1 MKMESFEVQQ
11 EMLMKKL
18 AKVWGRESKCIR
30 DIKQIKWE
38 DLQLP
43 KPTFQIKTYQ
53 YAQVI

>member
-1 MKMESFEVQQ
+1 
-11 EMLMKKL
+11 MKKL

-53 YAQVI
+53 YAQVIE